1 MIDRLVE
8 RSERIMGAELTGW
21 VQGMQDAM
29 TQFRL
34 DQSADRPPTG
44 QPGATPGPV
53 RGKALMPRRKAQA
66 TRDADDGEADDE
78 EQP

>member
-21 VQGMQDAM
+21 VQEMQDAM

-34 DQSADRPPTG
+34 DQSADRPANG
-44 QPGATPGPV
+44 SARRHARSRPGSH
-53 RGKALMPRRKAQA
+53 RR
-66 TRDADDGEADDE
+66 
-78 EQP
+78 